1 MQPVGVTRTYLGIS
15 VYEGAYT
22 YRGMHIVPGWG
33 GSMFE
38 ELMPAVF
45 VPEEDWAPRSWGVT
59 TRSTSAPSVSTGSW
73 RPTTATGAS
82 RPRATRPVATAS
94 TVSTRWG

>member
-1 MQPVGVTRTYLGIS
+1 MQPVGVTRNYLGID

-38 ELMPAVF
+38 ELMPNVF
-45 VPEEDWAPRSWGVT
+45 VPEEELGPELVGKEPPA
-59 TRSTSAPSVSTGSW
+59 A
-73 RPTTATGAS
+73 
-82 RPRATRPVATAS
+82 RPRADRARHGRGRLRLLGLLAVQ
-94 TVSTRWG
+94 

>member
-1 MQPVGVTRTYLGIS
+1 MQPVGETRTYLGID

-22 YRGMHIVPGWG
+22 YRGMHVVPGWG

-45 VPEEDWAPRSWGVT
+45 VPGGGV
-59 TRSTSAPSVSTGSW
+59 
-73 RPTTATGAS
+73 GAAQLG
-82 RPRATRPVATAS
+82 RQPPAARACRA
-94 TVSTRWG
+94 